1 MVNNMGFWLE
11 FLPIIIYILV
21 IIILLVGI
29 VLGIKFIITLGKVEK
44 VVDNVSTKV
53 KALDG
58 IFNIIDST
66 TDKIVLVTDKVLDGL
81 TSVIAKIFFSSKKEE
96 KVEKVSK
103 KKGGE

>member
-1 MVNNMGFWLE
+1 MGFWLE